1 MSHSDGDRA
10 RHRRLLN
17 KPGKMAFRDDV
28 FKQAGGRCQ
37 CIMKACSDHTG
48 RCNAMLRGDWEMHRT
63 TAGEAYTLSSVKAM
77 CQTCHRKTPTY
88 GRGKQ

>member
-1 MSHSDGDRA
+1 
-10 RHRRLLN
+10 
-17 KPGKMAFRDDV
+17 MAFRDDV

-48 RCNAMLRGDWEMHRT
+48 RCNAMLRGDWEIHRT

-77 CQTCHRKTPTY
+77 CQTCHVKLEKELILEYDPECNKRV
-88 GRGKQ
+88 G